1 HLHELELLRPDPGP
15 LVGLMTLA
23 AAEPQMD
30 TFRRF
35 LAALG
40 LRTREAAV
48 PGGHA
53 PKSPLPRPELGSRTV
68 LDPLHFELP
77 VLVAER
83 TITADT
89 LRHLHGG
96 RPGAVTEK
104 TLY

>member
-1 HLHELELLRPDPGP
+1 PVRGP
-15 LVGLMTLA
+15 VWALA
-23 AAEPQMD
+23 APGAAAPQMLR
-30 TFRRF
+30 FRRF
-35 LAALG
+35 PAPPG
-40 LRTREAAV
+40 LRTRTPAI

-53 PKSPLPRPELGSRTV
+53 PKPPLPGPELGPRTV